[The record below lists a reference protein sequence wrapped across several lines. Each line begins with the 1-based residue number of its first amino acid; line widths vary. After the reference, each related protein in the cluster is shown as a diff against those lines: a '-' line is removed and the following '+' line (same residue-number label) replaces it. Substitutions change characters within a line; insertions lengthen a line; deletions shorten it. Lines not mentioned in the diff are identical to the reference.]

1 MEDPH
6 DKLDERLAQLPRQV
20 DLPRNLWPGIARQ
33 IERRPRRHGAL
44 RWAASLLLVPVAGML
59 LWIGL
64 HGSGPPA
71 EVASS
76 AHPPAPAGR
85 PVSFDEPRDAAYM
98 ATRASLERSFR
109 ERLALL
115 DPATRAK
122 IETSLAQIRAA
133 HEQIRQ
139 ALAAQPANP
148 VLEHLLDSLLHD
160 EFDLYDNVVEATQP
174 SMVRSRT

>member
-1 MEDPH
+1 MMQDPH

-20 DLPRNLWPGIARQ
+20 ALPRSLWPGIARE
-33 IERRPRRHGAL
+33 IERRPRRAGAL
-44 RWAASLLLVPVAGML
+44 AVAASLLLVPIAGTL
-59 LWIGL
+59 LWIAL
-64 HGSGPPA
+64 HASSPPA
-71 EVASS
+71 GVMSPAN
-76 AHPPAPAGR
+76 PPAAARR
-85 PVSFDEPRDAAYM
+85 PVSFDEPRDAVYM

-148 VLEHLLDSLLHD
+148 VLEHLLDSMLHD
-160 EFDLYDNVVEATQP
+160 EFDLYDSVVEATQP
-174 SMVRSRT
+174 SMVRS